1 MSTLS
6 TSSAAQRGTSPESS
20 MATLIDATA
29 RDSRATGS
37 ADPRRTRKL
46 ARAEERDALN
56 RRADGTRRPW
66 WSSLIARIV
75 LIALALLFMLPLY
88 WMIAS
93 SLKSNEELAKF
104 PPTLIP
110 QTWDFGNYV
119 KAVTAMPFMTFFAN
133 SAIITVSVVVLS
145 VIANFIVA
153 YGFACIDWPGRDVVF
168 YIVIATLFLPFPV
181 TLIPM
186 FDMWAHLGLVNT
198 LFPLIIPAAFGSAFY
213 VFLLRQFLLQIPRD
227 MLDAARVDGASEWT
241 ILWRLAFPTARPA
254 LATVAIFA
262 AVAAWNDFMGPLI
275 YLQDQRVQTLSIGL
289 QAFRSV
295 NAQDVSFNQL
305 MAASFL
311 VILPLLVLFFV
322 FQRYFIR
329 GITIG
334 GFK

>member
-1 MSTLS
+1 MTTSLTEHD
-6 TSSAAQRGTSPESS
+6 SSAASS
-20 MATLIDATA
+20 TA
-29 RDSRATGS
+29 KNSSHLAE
-37 ADPRRTRKL
+37 RRRQ
-46 ARAEERDALN
+46 RAEDADQNN
-56 RRADGTRRPW
+56 RRADGTLRPW
-66 WSSLIARIV
+66 YSTLIARIV
-75 LIALALLFMLPLY
+75 MIALSALFLLPMY

-104 PPTLIP
+104 PPTLLP
-110 QTWDFGNYV
+110 QSWEFGNYV
-119 KAVTAMPFMTFFAN
+119 KAITAMPFLQFFAN

-145 VIANFIVA
+145 VVANFIVA
-153 YGFACIDWPGRDVVF
+153 YGFSCIEWPGRDKVFLVV
-168 YIVIATLFLPFPV
+168 IGTLFLPFPV

-186 FDMWAHLGLVNT
+186 FDMWARLGAVNT
-198 LFPLIIPAAFGSAFY
+198 LFPLIIPAMFGSAFF

-227 MLDAARVDGASEWT
+227 MLNAARVDGASEWT
-241 ILWRLAFPTARPA
+241 ILWKLVFPTARPA
-254 LATVAIFA
+254 LTTVAIFA
-262 AVAAWNDFMGPLI
+262 AVGAWNDFMGPLI

-289 QAFRSV
+289 QTFRSV

-311 VILPLLVLFFV
+311 VILPLLVLFFI